1 MKKKVYILLG
11 IIIVNVL
18 IFGGMKSYA
27 AYKAKAEG
35 ELAKLNLAKFVFQ
48 NQQKQE
54 IGLNISDMIPGD
66 KVSYNFS
73 VTNNKDNVVSD
84 VSIDLKIGVLRTEY
98 IYKIEVETLQL
109 MPLVVNLYKVV
120 DGGKTLVLTCDYN
133 NKSTSTGKANCVTE
147 VEKLDY
153 RKKSDVSY
161 QIEVLYPDVNSNSEA
176 WGYEYA
182 NKYDYLYIKLD
193 SNQSVD

>member
-84 VSIDLKIGVLRTEY
+84 VSID
-98 IYKIEVETLQL
+98 YKIEVETLQL

>member
-84 VSIDLKIGVLRTEY
+84 VSID
-98 IYKIEVETLQL
+98 YKIEVETLQL
-109 MPLVVNLYKVV
+109 MPLVVNLYI
-120 DGGKTLVLTCDYN
+120 N
-133 NKSTSTGKANCVTE
+133 
-147 VEKLDY
+147 
-153 RKKSDVSY
+153 
-161 QIEVLYPDVNSNSEA
+161 
-176 WGYEYA
+176 
-182 NKYDYLYIKLD
+182 
-193 SNQSVD
+193 

>member
-1 MKKKVYILLG
+1 MTELEKNKLDKL
-11 IIIVNVL
+11 VNNIEVL
-18 IFGGMKSYA
+18 ISSIRDNTNKRYYF
-27 AYKAKAEG
+27 
-35 ELAKLNLAKFVFQ
+35 
-48 NQQKQE
+48 
-54 IGLNISDMIPGD
+54 
-66 KVSYNFS
+66 NFS
-73 VTNNKDNVVSD
+73 YVTKTPNNITGDPENPK
-84 VSIDLKIGVLRTEY
+84 ILK
-98 IYKIEVETLQL
+98 
-109 MPLVVNLYKVV
+109 LY
-120 DGGKTLVLTCDYN
+120 DSSSSPLVLTCDYN